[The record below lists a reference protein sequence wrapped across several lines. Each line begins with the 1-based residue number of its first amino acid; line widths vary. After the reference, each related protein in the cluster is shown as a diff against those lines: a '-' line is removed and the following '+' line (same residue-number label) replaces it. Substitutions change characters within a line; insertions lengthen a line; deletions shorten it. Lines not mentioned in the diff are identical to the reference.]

1 MTKQAEELLIIGN
14 GFDLAAGLETKY
26 ESFFKDRYS
35 DEIMKGVEAF
45 KKIRTEN
52 HLKEFKALSNVNF
65 WDIYFL
71 LKYLEN
77 LNNIDKNWSDIEKDI
92 KHFISDDNSVYYG
105 KAFNKIKCEKVFTN
119 ILDESDIKI
128 EGESYYA
135 ALITHYILEIPS
147 DKSDFDEFFFLELK
161 KFEEAFKEY
170 IKKEVEKNKTI
181 YTTKSK
187 ALLNNLVKDI
197 NGTYVLSFNYTELKG
212 INLHEIENVHGKLS
226 NEIIFGIDY
235 EDIKVT
241 NNAFKYSK
249 TYRKLLMNINDSKH
263 SSLPQGIKKII
274 CFGHSLADADY
285 SYFQSIFDFYSI
297 YDSEIR
303 VEFCFS
309 VFKEK
314 YEKQIKNDQL
324 KSITKLLSK
333 YGDTMDND
341 NHGRNLM
348 HKLLLEN
355 RVGIIEVN
363 SDGTRKI

>member
-1 MTKQAEELLIIGN
+1 MNYSGN
-14 GFDLAAGLETKY
+14 K
-26 ESFFKDRYS
+26 
-35 DEIMKGVEAF
+35 
-45 KKIRTEN
+45 
-52 HLKEFKALSNVNF
+52 NF

-71 LKYLEN
+71 FKYLAG
-77 LNNIDKNWSDIEKDI
+77 NNSINKNWSDIEKEI
-92 KHFISDDNSVYYG
+92 KYFITNDGVFYG
-105 KAFNKIKCEKVFTN
+105 TVFFNKKEFEEIFDN
-119 ILDESDIKI
+119 IINDKAPRLDGDSHD
-128 EGESYYA
+128 A
-135 ALITHYILEIPS
+135 ALLTHYILEIPS
-147 DKSDFDEFFFLELK
+147 NKSDFDEFFFLELK
-161 KFEEAFKEY
+161 KFEKVFKEY
-170 IKKEVEKNKTI
+170 INKEVEKNNLPYKEN
-181 YTTKSK
+181 SEE
-187 ALLNNLVKDI
+187 LLNNLVKDI
-197 NGTYVLSFNYTELKG
+197 NSTYVLSFNYTELRD
-212 INLHEIENVHGKLS
+212 INLYEVENVHGKLS
-226 NEIIFGIDY
+226 SEIIFGIDY
-235 EDIKVT
+235 ENIKVT

-309 VFKEK
+309 VFNEK
-314 YEKQIKNDQL
+314 FEKQIKNDQL

-333 YGDTMDND
+333 YGETMDND